1 MSSKKIAKELAL
13 IDHEIRA
20 HKATFAEIS
29 ENLKLA
35 LDVMEDCGKAYRNA
49 NDATKRLMNQAIFEK
64 FLVSNTEDKGLTAK
78 PAAFQAPFDQILE
91 PIKDDLAKVNR
102 ASQSQPGK
110 LSGLI
115 ATAKDHIQAT
125 FGCGLPADQPSSIE
139 ITSNQSNFFG
149 QISSSN
155 NILVDLTWIEH
166 ATS

>member
-1 MSSKKIAKELAL
+1 MPFPSICSKVSSKKIAKELAL

-102 ASQSQPGK
+102 PARASPV
-110 LSGLI
+110 
-115 ATAKDHIQAT
+115 
-125 FGCGLPADQPSSIE
+125 
-139 ITSNQSNFFG
+139 N
-149 QISSSN
+149 
-155 NILVDLTWIEH
+155 
-166 ATS
+166 